1 MPKGSKK
8 NQELIILLIVLGLI
22 FLGLTLVKL
31 PDTKT
36 IKPETLSLAG
46 GLILLF
52 LLFYLAI
59 RWLLPASDPLLIPL
73 TALLCGLGLTMIYR
87 IKPELVAS
95 QVLWIS
101 LGITAAITVCWLFK
115 RYQILQNY
123 KYLSATTGLIL
134 LLAPA
139 TQLGYE
145 RYGAKLWLRLGAFS
159 FQPSE
164 IAKIL
169 IIIFLA
175 AYLNEK
181 RELLATATRRIFGMW
196 IPHLKYFGPLITMW
210 LISLLILIY
219 EKDLGSSL
227 LFFGVFLAMI
237 YISTQRLI
245 YAISGSALFLSGAY
259 LCYQVYGHVQTRVN
273 IWLNPWIDPAGQG
286 YQITQSLFAIA
297 SGGLTGTGLSL
308 GFPTKI
314 PAVHTDF
321 VFSAACEE
329 LGLIG
334 GVGII
339 IAYLLFTYRGF
350 KIALSVD
357 DGFGKML
364 AAGLTTA
371 FGLQSFVIIG
381 GVTKLIPLTG
391 VTLPF
396 MSYGGSSILSN
407 FILVGLLLIISH
419 SASPSAYKD
428 LGREEARR

>member
-1 MPKGSKK
+1 M
-8 NQELIILLIVLGLI
+8 IVLGLV

-36 IKPETLSLAG
+36 IKPETLALAG
-46 GLILLF
+46 GLFLLF
-52 LLFYLAI
+52 LLFYFAV
-59 RWLLPASDPLLIPL
+59 RWLLPDSDPLLVPL
-73 TALLCGLGLTMIYR
+73 TSFLGGLGLIMIYR
-87 IKPELVAS
+87 LKPELIAS
-95 QVLWIS
+95 QVLWVA
-101 LGITAAITVCWLFK
+101 LGVAAAILVCWLFK
-115 RYQILQNY
+115 RYQVLQNY
-123 KYLSATTGLIL
+123 KYISATIGLIL

-145 RYGAKLWLRLGAFS
+145 RYGAKLWLKIGSLS

-181 RELLATATRRIFGMW
+181 RELLATATRRVLGMW
-196 IPHLKYFGPLITMW
+196 MPHFKYFGPLITMW
-210 LISLLILIY
+210 LISLLILVY

-237 YISTQRLI
+237 YIATERFI
-245 YAISGSALFLSGAY
+245 YVLSGSGLFLAGAY
-259 LCYQVYGHVQTRVN
+259 LCYRFYHHVQVRIN
-273 IWLNPWIDPAGQG
+273 IWLNPWRDPGGQG

-297 SGGLTGTGLSL
+297 SGGITGVGLSL

-321 VFSAACEE
+321 VFSAICEE

-334 GVGII
+334 GVAII
-339 IAYLLFTYRGF
+339 IAYLFFTYRGL
-350 KIALSVD
+350 KIALATS
-357 DGFGKML
+357 DGFGKLL
-364 AAGLTTA
+364 AAGLATA

-407 FILVGLLLIISH
+407 FILVGLLLVISN
-419 SASPSAYKD
+419 SE
-428 LGREEARR
+428 REEAEQ